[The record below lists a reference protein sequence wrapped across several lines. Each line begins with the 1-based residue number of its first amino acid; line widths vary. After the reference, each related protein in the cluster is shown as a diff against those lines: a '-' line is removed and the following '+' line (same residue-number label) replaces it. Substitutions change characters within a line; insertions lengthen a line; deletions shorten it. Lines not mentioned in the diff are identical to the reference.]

1 MAKKHPPSDEYLG
14 NIWGWKFSLF
24 SALLILLLL
33 GLILARWWYL
43 GKPELFPEKEPL
55 ETPLD
60 STNAPAR

>member
-1 MAKKHPPSDEYLG
+1 MDQKKPPTDEYLG

-33 GLILARWWYL
+33 GLMIARWLYL

-55 ETPLD
+55 ETPVD
-60 STNAPAR
+60 STKIPAQ